1 MGSAISIGT
10 TGLTASSKQMDV
22 IGNNLANSNTLGF
35 KSGNTFFASMLNQSL
50 AGSGALSV
58 GQGVAVA
65 SISTQFSQGS
75 FENTPNPTD
84 MAIDGS
90 GFFIVKD
97 TEDALYYTRAGAF
110 HINKEGYLV
119 DNTDY
124 RVQGYD
130 LFSAADTVGT
140 DDEDVQIAD
149 DISLANVQST
159 ASATT
164 DISMG
169 VNLDEAEGYGGK
181 FNVTQTVFDS
191 KGAMHNLSVTFQ
203 KTEVPGMWG
212 FDAKLDGT
220 LSVTTEQSACGIT
233 FDSDGAIDT
242 LYMGE
247 VDNVAAGFKATGTIT
262 SSGVN
267 VTAADTVTING
278 KVYTFVAVPAVEGDV
293 DIGGTA
299 AETLDNLMHAIN
311 HTGTPDTNY
320 FCAAA
325 HPTVEATTNTDTV
338 QTLQARTAGTAGNA
352 LTLTEVAATLTPSA
366 ATLEDGRA
374 IASSLYTVAVSKPG
388 QLYQDATGIEL
399 TKGTATGV
407 WSVTADGG
415 YTSALAWQEESGGVE
430 YLKVDL
436 DGSGGSDIVLTL
448 DDAYTWVAGDT
459 VTLDTLKTDVALQD
473 LVLTFGD
480 LGNGATIGES
490 TGSVAGGDLENKITW
505 NLTGDDA
512 HVITGY
518 ASTSVVKSL
527 YADGYSSGVLKGLS
541 IGSDGIISGFF
552 TNGQTSNLSQIVLA
566 DFPNNAGLKKVGN
579 YFGMTNE
586 SGAAITNAPGSRGLG
601 EILSNSLELSNTDVA
616 KEFVNMITAQ
626 RSYQANAKVITTADQ
641 MLTTLMNIKQ

>member
-1 MGSAISIGT
+1 MGGAISIGT
-10 TGLTASSKQMDV
+10 TGLSASSKQMDV

-35 KSGNTFFASMLNQSL
+35 KAASTLFAAMLNQSL
-50 AGSGALSV
+50 AGSGAMSV
-58 GQGVAVA
+58 GQGVTVA
-65 SISTQFSQGS
+65 AISTQFAQGS
-75 FENTPNPTD
+75 FENTPNATD
-84 MAIDGS
+84 LAIDGN
-90 GFFIVKD
+90 GFFMVKD
-97 TEDALYYTRAGAF
+97 IEGALYYTRAGAF

-124 RVQGYD
+124 RVQGFN
-130 LFSAADTVGT
+130 LFSADAAET
-140 DDEDVQIAD
+140 AD
-149 DISLANVQST
+149 DISLSNVQSS
-159 ASATT
+159 ASATVN
-164 DISMG
+164 ISLG
-169 VNLDEAEGYGGK
+169 ANLDAAQGYGGT

-191 KGAMHNLSVTFQ
+191 LGGMHNLSLTFQ
-203 KTEVPGMWG
+203 RTEIPGMWG
-212 FDAKLDGT
+212 FDAALDGDP
-220 LSVTTEQSACGIT
+220 SVTTAQSACGLT
-233 FDSDGAIDT
+233 FDSAGTIDT
-242 LYMGE
+242 LYKGD

-262 SSGVN
+262 STGVN
-267 VTAADTVTING
+267 VTAADTVTVNG

-293 DIGGTA
+293 DIGATA

-338 QTLQARTAGTAGNA
+338 QTLQARTAGVAGNA
-352 LTLTEVAATLTPSA
+352 LTLTEVAATLAPSGA
-366 ATLEDGRA
+366 VLAGGRA
-374 IASSLYTVAVSKPG
+374 IAATNYTVAVSKPG

-399 TKGTATGV
+399 TKGAATGV

-415 YTSALAWQEESGGVE
+415 YTNALAWQEESDGVE

-436 DGSGGSDIVLTL
+436 DGKGGTDIAFTL
-448 DDAYTWVAGDT
+448 ADTYTWVAGDT
-459 VTLDTLKTDVALQD
+459 VSLDTVKQDVALQD
-473 LVLTFGD
+473 LALTFGAIVD
-480 LGNGATIGES
+480 SNATIGAS
-490 TGSVAGGDLENKITW
+490 NVITW
-505 NLTGDDA
+505 DLAGDTA
-512 HVITGY
+512 HDITGY

-527 YADGYSSGVLKGLS
+527 YSDGYSSGVLKGLS

-579 YFGMTNE
+579 YFGMTND